1 MPTES
6 KNPSKGKD
14 EQSSSRAPVSIPG
27 AALLAASRDTPI
39 DDLSIIDLVQDIIE
53 SAYQSRASDIHIDPQ
68 EDKVGIS
75 FRVDGIMKDISTVS
89 KKLHPSIISR
99 LKVLSG
105 LRTDEHQASQDGR
118 IKFTSARNNLR
129 FDIRLSIMPTYFGE
143 NAVMRLLV
151 EVGEQF
157 TLENLG
163 FSERDLEIVKEA
175 ISDPYGMILSTG
187 PTGSGKTTT
196 LYTMLKILNSPTVT
210 VITIEDPIEYSM
222 AGITQVQVNH
232 SVGIDFA
239 NGLRSILRQDPNI
252 IMVGEIRDTEAA
264 NIAVNAALTG
274 HLLLSTLHTNN
285 ASTTLPRL
293 IDMGVEPFLIASTVD
308 IAIGQR
314 LIRKLC
320 TTCRE
325 VKSFTP
331 IEFAALQRSLSMVTP
346 TDKFY
351 YGKGCPE
358 CDGTGYKGRMA
369 IYEVLQVSPKVRE
382 AISARANSDEI
393 ENIAIAEGMTTM
405 LQDGIAKAKAGLTSI
420 EEILRVMHE

>member
-1 MPTES
+1 
-6 KNPSKGKD
+6 
-14 EQSSSRAPVSIPG
+14 
-27 AALLAASRDTPI
+27 
-39 DDLSIIDLVQDIIE
+39 
-53 SAYQSRASDIHIDPQ
+53 
-68 EDKVGIS
+68 
-75 FRVDGIMKDISTVS
+75 
-89 KKLHPSIISR
+89 
-99 LKVLSG
+99 
-105 LRTDEHQASQDGR
+105 
-118 IKFTSARNNLR
+118 
-129 FDIRLSIMPTYFGE
+129 
-143 NAVMRLLV
+143 
-151 EVGEQF
+151 
-157 TLENLG
+157 
-163 FSERDLEIVKEA
+163 
-175 ISDPYGMILSTG
+175 MILSTG

-274 HLLLSTLHTNN
+274 QLLLSTLHTNN

>member
-1 MPTES
+1 MSTVQ
-6 KNPSKGKD
+6 KNSSQEKD
-14 EQSSSRAPVSIPG
+14 ERGVSRAPVSIPG

-53 SAYQSRASDIHIDPQ
+53 SAYESRASDIHIDPQ

-75 FRVDGIMKDISTVS
+75 FRIDGIVKDISFVS
-89 KKLHPSIISR
+89 KKLHAPIISR

-118 IKFTSARNNLR
+118 IKFTSTRHNLR

-163 FSERDLEIVKEA
+163 FSERDLAIVKEA

-232 SVGIDFA
+232 EVGIDFA

-252 IMVGEIRDTEAA
+252 IMVGEIRDPETA

-325 VKSFTP
+325 VKTFTD
-331 IEFAALQRSLSMVTP
+331 IEFAALQRSLSMVNR

-351 YGKGCPE
+351 YGKGCPQ

-369 IYEVLQVSPKVRE
+369 IYEVLQVSPAVRE
-382 AISARANSDEI
+382 AISARQNSDEI
-393 ENIAIAEGMTTM
+393 ERIAISEGMTTM
-405 LQDGIAKAKAGLTSI
+405 LQDGVAKARAGLTSV
-420 EEILRVMHE
+420 EEVLRVMHE

>member
-1 MPTES
+1 MPTEP

-157 TLENLG
+157 TLENIG

-264 NIAVNAALTG
+264 NISVNSALTG

>member
-1 MPTES
+1 MPTEP

-325 VKSFTP
+325 VKNFTP

>member
-1 MPTES
+1 MPTEP

>member
-1 MPTES
+1 MSTEQ
-6 KNPSKGKD
+6 KNSPKGKD
-14 EQSSSRAPVSIPG
+14 KKDSSQTLVSIPG
-27 AALLAASRDTPI
+27 ATLLAASRDVPV
-39 DDLSIIDLVQDIIE
+39 DDLSIIDLIQDLIE
-53 SAYQSRASDIHIDPQ
+53 SAYESRASDIHIDPQ
-68 EDKVGIS
+68 EDRVGVS
-75 FRVDGIMKDISTVS
+75 FRVDGIVKDICSFS

-118 IKFTSARNNLR
+118 IKFTSIRHNLR

-151 EVGEQF
+151 EIGEEF
-157 TLENLG
+157 TIDNLG
-163 FSERDLEIVKEA
+163 FCERDLAIVKEA

-196 LYTMLKILNSPTVT
+196 LYTMIKVLNSPTVT

-232 SVGIDFA
+232 EVGIDFA

-252 IMVGEIRDTEAA
+252 IMVGEIRDTETA

-314 LIRKLC
+314 LIRRLC
-320 TTCRE
+320 TTCRYQ
-325 VKSFTP
+325 KDFTYM
-331 IEFAALQRSLSMVTP
+331 EFAALQRALPVLDAK
-346 TDKFY
+346 DKFY
-351 YGKGCPE
+351 YGKGCPQ

-369 IYEVLQVSPKVRE
+369 IYEVLQVTPKVRD
-382 AISARANSDEI
+382 AISARENSDEI
-393 ENIAIAEGMTTM
+393 ERIAISEGMTTM
-405 LQDGIAKAKAGLTSI
+405 LQDGIAKARAGLTSI
-420 EEILRVMHE
+420 EEVLRVMHE